1 MAERDRKQRLRS
13 LQQTAQIQT
22 GGLPSISSYQPKAA
36 PQGKTNE
43 AQMANALAQLA
54 PSLTE
59 FLGTRFQTKKKEDI
73 ARGRQQF
80 FQDTASQRQQ
90 RKLDITLGRLDEDEF
105 FVEGYQRSW
114 LRNLGRS
121 YGLGLTQMVDK
132 LDKTSSDEEFIGAM
146 DKYTEEFY
154 NQNGIKLYQDEFI
167 NEEFLPQQET
177 FKNVAQQAFGAQRLQ
192 FIREQRDASFSI
204 EIGNVFSDASDE
216 FENSGGAVLGVN
228 SLSDLLN
235 NKENI
240 ISKINELTG
249 TKLTTDSS
257 LQEIQS
263 TIRQNVDSILMDQAQ
278 DTQFVQKGVAKGGFA
293 YPRDQDDFNE
303 LSKYVKDPDQ
313 IELFKNLQAVDR
325 LVGVQT
331 KVNQLVNDYITQ
343 TGDPR
348 KGNKLAAESIAE
360 YAYKELDEDI
370 VDLIDM
376 IQTPGGSWGNTE
388 EGMAIKRQMKE
399 RIENEVTEIENDKR
413 TKRENEKKEK
423 VSRLTSAIG
432 NLVNGINPY
441 TNKKID
447 NSKGVGG
454 FTNQKLRKLLDFT
467 LTELAK
473 EDPIKE
479 QTLRGYINKHSSVEQ
494 DHLRSVF
501 EYRLSIGEIPD
512 DEVPLLAGALG
523 YDAGNVNTFQ
533 EQNKD
538 RRYRE
543 NVFKRGS
550 NSRVALDRAMRIFG
564 VPLNGQED
572 IFSQLDLFRTTA
584 KLDEAKEQAGQAIN
598 FYADVQQYAKEQRAK
613 LKEQRTKEGGFI
625 SDDDLSILD
634 SRIKD
639 YVLQK
644 IDKIET
650 KNKEAGPSILTK
662 HGIILKDDGKFEIE
676 GPKDAARRIISF
688 DKKYIAKGIEKIE
701 DGLFTSL
708 GPIETMVFKL
718 YSGEGGT
725 LYDKYEGD
733 LTKSFEFVRDILAQK
748 YGYETFDQLA
758 EATLSNG
765 SN

>member
-114 LRNLGRS
+114 LRNLGRC

-132 LDKTSSDEEFIGAM
+132 LDKTSSDEEFIGAL

-204 EIGNVFSDASDE
+204 EIGNIFSELDDSLSSIGSQ
-216 FENSGGAVLGVN
+216 NLGVN
-228 SLSDLLN
+228 SLGDLLN
-235 NKENI
+235 NKENLI
-240 ISKINELTG
+240 TNFNNLAGTNFTKDTPVSELYSAASQHLEIVLKDAGVEDFTAFNQDVSRYDEFIEDED
-249 TKLTTDSS
+249 TRKFIKNVNALSE
-257 LQEIQS
+257 LQG
-263 TIRQNVDSILMDQAQ
+263 AQ
-278 DTQFVQKGVAKGGFA
+278 
-293 YPRDQDDFNE
+293 
-303 LSKYVKDPDQ
+303 L
-313 IELFKNLQAVDR
+313 
-325 LVGVQT
+325 
-331 KVNQLVNDYITQ
+331 KVNQVVNDYITQ

-360 YAYKELDEDI
+360 YAFKELDEDI
-370 VDLIDM
+370 VDLIDL

-399 RIENEVTEIENDKR
+399 RIENEVTEIENAKITKR
-413 TKRENEKKEK
+413 TNEKKEK

-432 NLVNGINPY
+432 NLVNGINPF
-441 TNKKID
+441 TGKKID

-454 FTNQKLRKLLDFT
+454 FSNPQLRKLLDFT
-467 LTELAK
+467 LTQLAK

-479 QTLRGYINKHSSVEQ
+479 QTLRGYIDKHSSVEQ
-494 DHLRSVF
+494 DFLKDVF
-501 EYRLSIGEIPD
+501 EYRLSIGEISD

-564 VPLNGQED
+564 VSLNGQED

-613 LKEQRTKEGGFI
+613 LKEQRTKEGSFI
-625 SDDDLSILD
+625 SDDDLSVLD
-634 SRIKD
+634 SKIKD

-644 IDKIET
+644 IDKIEA
-650 KNKEAGPSILTK
+650 KNKEDGPSILTK

-688 DKKYIAKGIEKIE
+688 DKKYIAKGVEKIE

-725 LYDKYEGD
+725 LYDEYQGD
-733 LTKSFEFVRDILAQK
+733 LNKSFEFVRDILAQK

>member
-132 LDKTSSDEEFIGAM
+132 LDKTSSDEEFLGAL

-154 NQNGIKLYQDEFI
+154 NQNGIKLYQDKFI

-204 EIGNVFSDASDE
+204 EIGNIFSELDDSLSSIGSQ
-216 FENSGGAVLGVN
+216 NLGVN
-228 SLSDLLN
+228 SLGDLLN
-235 NKENI
+235 NKENLI
-240 ISKINELTG
+240 TNFNNLAGTNFTKDTPVSELY
-249 TKLTTDSS
+249 SAAS
-257 LQEIQS
+257 QHLQIVFKDAGVEDF
-263 TIRQNVDSILMDQAQ
+263 TAFNQ
-278 DTQFVQKGVAKGGFA
+278 DVSR
-293 YPRDQDDFNE
+293 YDDFIEDEDTRKFIKNVNALTE
-303 LSKYVKDPDQ
+303 LQKTQ
-313 IELFKNLQAVDR
+313 L
-325 LVGVQT
+325 

-360 YAYKELDEDI
+360 YAFKELDEDV

-399 RIENEVTEIENDKR
+399 RIENEVTEIENAKITKR
-413 TKRENEKKEK
+413 TNEKKEK

-432 NLVNGINPY
+432 NLVNGINPF
-441 TNKKID
+441 TGKKID

-454 FTNQKLRKLLDFT
+454 FSNPELRKLLDFT
-467 LTELAK
+467 LTQLAK

-479 QTLRGYINKHSSVEQ
+479 QTLRGYIDKHSSVEQ
-494 DHLRSVF
+494 DFLKDVF

-564 VPLNGQED
+564 VSLNGQED

-613 LKEQRTKEGGFI
+613 LKEQRTTEGGFI
-625 SDDDLSILD
+625 SDDDLSVLD

-644 IDKIET
+644 IDKIEA
-650 KNKEAGPSILTK
+650 KNKEDGPSILTK

-688 DKKYIAKGIEKIE
+688 DKKYIAKGVEKIE
-701 DGLFTSL
+701 DGFFTSL

-725 LYDKYEGD
+725 LYDEYQGD